1 LVHSDVWTF
10 TDSDISLAQASNSL
24 LVWFG
29 VKIPTEIRKKA
40 EHLKLE
46 LKTFEI
52 IYELIDYLGDVAK
65 WKIKVELKEVYL
77 WRLKVMWIFFK
88 REKEMVIWWKII
100 DWKITNWAQFRV
112 HRWEEII
119 WQWKITSLQKEQEN
133 VNELSVWH
141 MCWMKVRVSKKII
154 EEDELECFVIE

>member
-1 LVHSDVWTF
+1 
-10 TDSDISLAQASNSL
+10 
-24 LVWFG
+24 
-29 VKIPTEIRKKA
+29 
-40 EHLKLE
+40 
-46 LKTFEI
+46 
-52 IYELIDYLGDVAK
+52 VAK

-133 VNELSVWH
+133 VNET
-141 MCWMKVRVSKKII
+141 
-154 EEDELECFVIE
+154 